1 MRTLVMVN
9 SQRFPIPLLT
19 NNPNYIMEINNET
32 QRLQNQ
38 AVELLDLIEDTS
50 EHFCDE
56 HFVSGEQ
63 FYVMMS
69 ALCDAKLRQFPYDL
83 EEEVD
88 ELDDD
93 EDWTNNIEFINEEE
107 DDQMTVTNNKE
118 RKSFDELYE
127 EYSSMSI
134 PEQLNNLKQLG
145 RQLVTTIDKIID
157 QLDDIEE
164 EENKDV

>member
-1 MRTLVMVN
+1 MTEYNKLVDHLVSTMPSN
-9 SQRFPIPLLT
+9 SV
-19 NNPNYIMEINNET
+19 T
-32 QRLQNQ
+32 Q
-38 AVELLDLIEDTS
+38 
-50 EHFCDE
+50 
-56 HFVSGEQ
+56 
-63 FYVMMS
+63 
-69 ALCDAKLRQFPYDL
+69 
-83 EEEVD
+83 
-88 ELDDD
+88 
-93 EDWTNNIEFINEEE
+93 
-107 DDQMTVTNNKE
+107 TNNKE